1 MMQTY
6 TLFQYIFGYDVYP
19 SKVLLYLYIS
29 QDTTPREISKRMK
42 ISRGLLYQTLQF
54 LDDEGYIDRS
64 ERGRVKLFTSKVEEK
79 LLAGI
84 AELQEMGKNLNQLR
98 HKAIREKMVELD
110 EEMGGLKELE
120 ENLREE
126 LQK

>member
-6 TLFQYIFGYDVYP
+6 TLFQYIFGYPVYP
-19 SKVLLYLYIS
+19 SKVLLDLYIS
-29 QDTTPREISKRMK
+29 QNTTPREISKRMK

-54 LDDEGYIDRS
+54 LDKEGYIDRS
-64 ERGRVKLFTSKVEEK
+64 ERGRVKLCTSEVEEK

-84 AELQEMGKNLNQLR
+84 AELQEMGKDLNQLR
-98 HKAIREKMVELD
+98 HKAIRGKMVELD
-110 EEMGGLKELE
+110 EEMGGLKEIE
-120 ENLREE
+120 EQLRKE

>member
-1 MMQTY
+1 
-6 TLFQYIFGYDVYP
+6 
-19 SKVLLYLYIS
+19 
-29 QDTTPREISKRMK
+29 MK

-64 ERGRVKLFTSKVEEK
+64 ERGRVKLCTSKVEEK
-79 LLAGI
+79 LHAGI
-84 AELQEMGKNLNQLR
+84 AELQEIGKDLNQLR

-120 ENLREE
+120 EHLREE

>member
-1 MMQTY
+1 
-6 TLFQYIFGYDVYP
+6 
-19 SKVLLYLYIS
+19 
-29 QDTTPREISKRMK
+29 MK

-64 ERGRVKLFTSKVEEK
+64 ERGRVKLCTSQVEET
-79 LLAGI
+79 LLAGT
-84 AELQEMGKNLNQLR
+84 AELQEIGKHLNQLR

-120 ENLREE
+120 ESLRSE